1 MGLNPV
7 LHKATSMLIKCAA
20 TRRQSRNGV
29 TILVTCVFQIFPSIC
44 LSFEGREVIKG
55 ILRKFRESAWDVW
68 NDAGDAPGTRGS
80 LEAGSRRSQP
90 GLMDAPHRTRT
101 TSKVRQHVIR
111 WLIVYSYE
119 RFGGCGLP
127 GQGQN
132 FAQKINP
139 IWRMDIG
146 HSGCIFLNSI

>member
-7 LHKATSMLIKCAA
+7 FNKATSMLIKCAA
-20 TRRQSRNGV
+20 IHRQSRNGV

-111 WLIVYSYE
+111 WLILYSYE
-119 RFGGCGLP
+119 RFGGAVCRGKGKTLH
-127 GQGQN
+127 
-132 FAQKINP
+132 KK
-139 IWRMDIG
+139 
-146 HSGCIFLNSI
+146 SILFEGWTLDTVVVSS